1 MGFEQAAHSIASDLD
16 DLGLSYALIGG
27 FAVSIR
33 TDPRFTQDI
42 DLVVSITDDDAA
54 EIAVNRLVARGYA
67 ILATVEHETQGR
79 LATVRLELPGGSWV
93 VDLLFASSG
102 IESEIVDAAER
113 VEVLRGLWLPVAR
126 IGHLIVLKLLARD
139 DATRPQ
145 DSVDLSALL
154 DVADEDEL
162 RLSRHVV
169 ALIEGRGYARG
180 RDLEADLD
188 ALLAEHTG

>member
-188 ALLAEHTG
+188 ALLAEHNG